1 VVERE
6 QNVRDLHTWLICS
19 VFFEVSHQIDFPV
32 RGTSDII
39 MDLCDK
45 NYVIHYRL
53 LQVALKHGLVL
64 RKVHRVLSFRQSRWL
79 KTYID
84 YNTE

>member
-1 VVERE
+1 
-6 QNVRDLHTWLICS
+6 
-19 VFFEVSHQIDFPV
+19 
-32 RGTSDII
+32 